1 MTINPNRK
9 EKKCSICS
17 ITKPRSDFYSDR
29 SRVDGISSYCKPC
42 TSKRNKKWR
51 DENPRPVAESALWTR
66 RKIFYGIT
74 KEQFYEMMEN
84 QNHQCKICK
93 IEIDKS
99 AHVDHCH
106 ETGKVR
112 GILCLHCN
120 KGLGFFKDNINSLSQ
135 AIQYL
140 KYS

>member
-9 EKKCSICS
+9 EKKCFICNSIK
-17 ITKPRSDFYSDR
+17 TRDNFYSDK
-29 SRVDGISSYCKPC
+29 SRVDGMSSYCKEC
-42 TSKRNKKWR
+42 TARKNKKWR
-51 DENPRPVAESALWTR
+51 DQNPRLIAESSLWTR

-74 KEQFYEMMEN
+74 KDDFYKMMEE
-84 QNHQCKICK
+84 QNNCCKICQN
-93 IEIDKS
+93 IIDKS

-120 KGLGFFKDNINSLSQ
+120 KGLGFFKDNIVNLEN
-135 AIQYL
+135 AIKYL
-140 KYS
+140 KFI